1 LRVPIQDGSTQL
13 TTIGGSS
20 RPQTRGSQV
29 TMNSVRSMTLAA
41 ALVAAV
47 ATPAA
52 AQSTPLTP
60 GQPYHQTIAI
70 NAVGLP
76 FGLFSGDI
84 ERAVSPAITLS
95 LGGTSV
101 NWGDSEYDRWVD
113 LKGLYYP
120 GEEAL
125 KGFAVGVTL
134 GYHSAQDTGP
144 LFDFEG
150 TEGKRQDSG
159 ATLGVVLDYNWLL
172 GKKNRFL
179 VGLGLGAKRVL
190 KNVDEDNSPLT
201 QVLPSGRFS
210 IGLAF

>member
-1 LRVPIQDGSTQL
+1 MTF
-13 TTIGGSS
+13 TF
-20 RPQTRGSQV
+20 
-29 TMNSVRSMTLAA
+29 VRSIALAA
-41 ALVAAV
+41 LLASAA
-47 ATPAA
+47 TSAA

-76 FGLFSGDI
+76 FGLFSADY
-84 ERAVSPAITLS
+84 ERAIAPGGTLS
-95 LGGTSV
+95 IGGTSV
-101 NWGDSEYDRWVD
+101 NWGDGEWDRWVD

-125 KGFAVGVTL
+125 KGFAVGMTL
-134 GYHSAQDTGP
+134 GYHSAQDMGP
-144 LFDFEG
+144 LFGSFDE
-150 TEGKRQDSG
+150 KRKDSG

-172 GKKNRFL
+172 GKRQRFL

-190 KNVDEDNSPLT
+190 KNVDDDNSPLT